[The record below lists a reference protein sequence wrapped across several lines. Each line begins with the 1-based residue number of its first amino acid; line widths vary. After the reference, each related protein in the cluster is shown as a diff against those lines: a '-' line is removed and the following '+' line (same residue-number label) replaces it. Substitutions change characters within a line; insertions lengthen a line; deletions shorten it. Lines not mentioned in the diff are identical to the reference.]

1 MDETGKASTKAVLG
15 RTDLGFIR
23 LLEELIGLL
32 HRKGV
37 IDLKDLPH
45 EAAARQALERT
56 QGEESKRIAT
66 KVVMDR
72 ADLAFIR
79 VLEDLVEVLQR
90 KGIIDLDEFPPK
102 AKDKVLERRML
113 RRD

>member
-1 MDETGKASTKAVLG
+1 MDETGKTSTGTALE

-45 EAAARQALERT
+45 EAAARQALERSR
-56 QGEESKRIAT
+56 GEESKRIAT

-79 VLEDLVEVLQR
+79 VLEDLVEVLQS
-90 KGIIDLDEFPPK
+90 KGIIDLDEFPSK

>member
-1 MDETGKASTKAVLG
+1 MDKTGKTSTRAAVE

-23 LLEELIGLL
+23 LLQELIDLL
-32 HRKGV
+32 QRKGV
-37 IDLKDLPH
+37 IDPKDLPH
-45 EAAARQALERT
+45 EAAARRALDRN
-56 QGEESKRIAT
+56 QGDESKRIAT

-90 KGIIDLDEFPPK
+90 KGILDLDEFPPQ

>member
-1 MDETGKASTKAVLG
+1 MDKTGKTSTRAAVE

-23 LLEELIGLL
+23 LLQELIDLL
-32 HRKGV
+32 QRKGV
-37 IDLKDLPH
+37 IDPKDLPH
-45 EAAARQALERT
+45 EAAARRALDRS
-56 QGEESKRIAT
+56 QGAESRRIAT

-90 KGIIDLDEFPPK
+90 KGIIDLDEFPAK

>member
-1 MDETGKASTKAVLG
+1 MDKTGRTSSRAVG
-15 RTDLGFIR
+15 ERTDLAFIR
-23 LLEELIGLL
+23 LLEELIDLL
-32 HRKGV
+32 CRKGV
-37 IDLKDLPH
+37 INAADLPH
-45 EAAARQALERT
+45 EAAARQALDRN
-56 QGEESKRIAT
+56 QGGESVRIAT

-90 KGIIDLDEFPPK
+90 KGIIDLDEFPAK

>member
-1 MDETGKASTKAVLG
+1 MDETGKKSTRAALD
-15 RTDLGFIR
+15 RTDLAFNR
-23 LLEELIGLL
+23 LLEELIELL

-45 EAAARQALERT
+45 EAAARRALERS
-56 QGEESKRIAT
+56 QGDESKRVAT

-90 KGIIDLDEFPPK
+90 KGIIDLDEFPSQ
-102 AKDKVLERRML
+102 AKNKVLERRML